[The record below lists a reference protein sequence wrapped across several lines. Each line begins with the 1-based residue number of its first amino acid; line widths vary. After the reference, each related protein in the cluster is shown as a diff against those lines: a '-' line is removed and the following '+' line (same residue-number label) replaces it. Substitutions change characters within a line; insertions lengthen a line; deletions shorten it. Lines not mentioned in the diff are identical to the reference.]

1 MSCCGNKREAV
12 GDTTLRAGRPAV
24 RVFQERTPPPAVRA
38 KLPGGSESTVT
49 LRLRHG
55 SSLVVNGAS
64 GKRYQFHGVDS
75 MQAVDRG
82 DVDLLVATGLFERVW
97 G

>member
-1 MSCCGNKREAV
+1 MSCCGDKRETVAAAN
-12 GDTTLRAGRPAV
+12 LRAGRPAV
-24 RVFQERTPPPAVRA
+24 RVFQERTAPPAVRA
-38 KLPGGSESTVT
+38 KLPGGSETSVT

-64 GKRYQFHGVDS
+64 GKRYQFHGVGS
-75 MQAVDRG
+75 MQAVDRN
-82 DVDLLVATGLFERVW
+82 DADLLVATGLFERVW